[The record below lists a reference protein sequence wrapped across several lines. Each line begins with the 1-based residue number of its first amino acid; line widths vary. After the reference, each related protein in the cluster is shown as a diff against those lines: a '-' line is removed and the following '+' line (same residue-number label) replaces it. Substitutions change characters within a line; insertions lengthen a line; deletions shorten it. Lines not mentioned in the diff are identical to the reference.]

1 MPPPF
6 SPRSDPRHSLMR
18 LLNLACALAVMAAV
32 AGTIAMASGA
42 PAASASPVR
51 SCGNIPE
58 TSRHLTIWNVT
69 TRGLRCPKARRAAL
83 KMFYCPGRHC
93 RAVGYRFICRNLG
106 RGEAVDMRC
115 VAGRVVVRFQT
126 GV

>member
-1 MPPPF
+1 
-6 SPRSDPRHSLMR
+6 MR
-18 LLNLACALAVMAAV
+18 LLNHASASAAVVAV
-32 AGTIAMASGA
+32 AGTIALASGA

-51 SCGNIPE
+51 SCGDIPE
-58 TSRHLTIWNVT
+58 TSHHLALWNIT

-83 KMFYCPGRHC
+83 KIVYCPGRHC
-93 RAVGYRFICRNLG
+93 RAVGYRFTCRNLG